1 MINSLQP
8 TSPPSID
15 ALALPGFTYTS

>member
-1 MINSLQP
+1 MMNSLQP